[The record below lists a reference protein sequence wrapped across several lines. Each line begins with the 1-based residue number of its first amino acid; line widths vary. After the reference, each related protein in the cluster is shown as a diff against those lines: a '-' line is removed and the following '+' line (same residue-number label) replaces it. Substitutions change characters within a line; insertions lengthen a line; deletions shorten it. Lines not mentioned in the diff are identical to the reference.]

1 MKQKI
6 NQWILLQKPAG
17 VILSAILMGVILIS
31 LPAMAKTTDVVMVP
45 QNFSAL
51 AEMVSPA
58 VVNIR
63 TEKNVQGGIRGFK
76 NFGQNPF
83 GNDERFNDFFEK
95 FFGEQP
101 QREFKERSLGSG
113 FIIDREGYIVTN
125 NHVVENADKIKVK
138 LKNGKQ
144 FDAEVI
150 GKDPST
156 DIALIKIKAGED
168 LPTLPWGDSNALEV
182 GQWVVAIGSPFGLEQ
197 TVTAGII
204 SAKGRVIGSGPYDNF
219 LQTDA
224 SINPGNSGGPL
235 VNLQGQV
242 VGINTAIVASGQ
254 GIGFAIPIDLAHGI
268 IDQLKTKGAVTR
280 GWLGV
285 VIQDLS
291 EDMADY
297 YSIPDKKG
305 VMVMEVMP
313 GNPAEAAGIQPK
325 DIIVEINGQPVST
338 SRDLTGTVASL
349 NVGEKAKVIL
359 IRNGKK
365 QTVQVEIAKRP
376 EDTTQLAS
384 GSPGKNSADEL
395 GIRVS
400 NLTPEIS
407 KRLNTTQTDGAVIE
421 HVDPEGKGS
430 EAGLSTGDIIKEV
443 NHTPIKNAKDYASV
457 ISKIKKNDPIQM
469 FIWRSNAGFLVIK
482 LTK

>member
-1 MKQKI
+1 
-6 NQWILLQKPAG
+6 
-17 VILSAILMGVILIS
+17 
-31 LPAMAKTTDVVMVP
+31 
-45 QNFSAL
+45 
-51 AEMVSPA
+51 
-58 VVNIR
+58 
-63 TEKNVQGGIRGFK
+63 
-76 NFGQNPF
+76 
-83 GNDERFNDFFEK
+83 
-95 FFGEQP
+95 
-101 QREFKERSLGSG
+101 
-113 FIIDREGYIVTN
+113 
-125 NHVVENADKIKVK
+125 
-138 LKNGKQ
+138 
-144 FDAEVI
+144 
-150 GKDPST
+150 
-156 DIALIKIKAGED
+156 
-168 LPTLPWGDSNALEV
+168 
-182 GQWVVAIGSPFGLEQ
+182 
-197 TVTAGII
+197 
-204 SAKGRVIGSGPYDNF
+204 
-219 LQTDA
+219 
-224 SINPGNSGGPL
+224 
-235 VNLQGQV
+235 
-242 VGINTAIVASGQ
+242 
-254 GIGFAIPIDLAHGI
+254 
-268 IDQLKTKGAVTR
+268 VTR